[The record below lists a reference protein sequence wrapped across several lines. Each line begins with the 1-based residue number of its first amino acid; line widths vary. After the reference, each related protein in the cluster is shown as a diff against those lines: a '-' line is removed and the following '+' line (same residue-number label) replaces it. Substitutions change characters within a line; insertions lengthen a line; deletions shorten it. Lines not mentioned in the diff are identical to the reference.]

1 MLLNSL
7 ICGAELLLLCITQ
20 SRKALEAR
28 EWKRT
33 GGESEKRL
41 KLSIHR
47 VTKEPSVVNTVL
59 LSIITGMMIGKWIVE
74 PLIDIYRERKDLATF
89 EMMWDKND
97 WQD

>member
-1 MLLNSL
+1 L
-7 ICGAELLLLCITQ
+7 ICGEGLLLLSITQ

-28 EWKRT
+28 EWKHI

-47 VTKEPSVVNTVL
+47 VTKERSVVNTVL
-59 LSIITGMMIGKWIVE
+59 LSMIAGMMIGKWIVE
-74 PLIDIYRERKDLATF
+74 PLIDIYRERKELATF
-89 EMMWDKND
+89 EMMWDKSE